1 MAGGTIF
8 TKQIESSPEQGT
20 GDNNLIINPKY
31 AYQVPFTFE
40 DDWNEINIGVF
51 LSFVSGDNLNA
62 GFESETS
69 AKDSGGTTNDTFSWI
84 GITKNAQ
91 TKTLPQDAANQGF
104 VGYMADQIDFRD
116 STATTLNKF
125 ALDGRSLGH
134 AAGVSSYGESL
145 LSSGDIGD
153 ASIGSNNQGSIM
165 CIGLKD
171 SATTYADT
179 EGSGDFCSYFG
190 IKYTVIDKGLSS
202 QKIKMQMCQASVNG
216 AHINE
221 SAHIFSNPSSVEVKR
236 LLDGD
241 QVVGPVTNDLTGLTF
256 NNGSSAY
263 DLPDSFFFYNGFSS
277 AASQNVRPRI
287 HAWSVKKIS

>member
-8 TKQIESSPEQGT
+8 KKQIESSPEQGT

-31 AYQVPFTFE
+31 AYQVPFTFG

-51 LSFVSGDNLNA
+51 LSFVSGDNLNV
-62 GFESETS
+62 GFDHNVL
-69 AKDSGGTTNDTFSWI
+69 ADSGGTTNDTFSWI

-104 VGYMADQIDFRD
+104 VGYMADQISFYN
-116 STATTLNKF
+116 SVATSHNKF
-125 ALDGRSLGH
+125 QLESQDNGH
-134 AAGVSSYGESL
+134 ALGVSSYGESL
-145 LSSGDIGD
+145 LSSGDISD
-153 ASIGSNNQGSIM
+153 AAVSNNNAGSIM
-165 CIGLKD
+165 CIGMKD
-171 SATTYADT
+171 SVSSYADT

-190 IKYTVIDKGLSS
+190 IRYTVIDKGLSS
-202 QKIKMQMCQASVNG
+202 QKIKMQMCQASTSSP
-216 AHINE
+216 HINA
-221 SAHIFSNPSSVEVKR
+221 SDHIFSNPSSVELKR

-241 QVVGPVTNDLTGLTF
+241 QAVGPVTNDLTGLTL